1 MTIEQTPYQPND
13 NSEEPSTEQLLAVVA
28 ADTSFAHGQHA
39 SDMLGSTVWAAKQR
53 AATELRM
60 LRERLAEHEGLRL
73 SGHAEDDSYAELLR
87 RKAQEAEAELRQ
99 LFSPRV
105 TE

>member
-1 MTIEQTPYQPND
+1 MTIEQTPHQPND
-13 NSEEPSTEQLLAVVA
+13 NSVEVPIDALLEEVA
-28 ADTSFAHGQHA
+28 ADTSFANGQHA
-39 SDMLGSTVWAAKQR
+39 SDILGSTLWAAKQR
-53 AATELRM
+53 AAAELRM
-60 LRERLAEHEGLRL
+60 LQKRLAEHDGLHL
-73 SGHAEDDSYAELLR
+73 SGYAEDDSYTTLLR